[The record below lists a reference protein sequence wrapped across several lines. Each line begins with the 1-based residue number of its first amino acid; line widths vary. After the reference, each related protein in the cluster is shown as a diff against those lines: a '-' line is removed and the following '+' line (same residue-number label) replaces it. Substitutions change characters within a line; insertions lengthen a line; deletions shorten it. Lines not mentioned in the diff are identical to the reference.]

1 MKSWLKYTLT
11 AVLAFGM
18 TGLAF
23 AETADSPVSIK
34 RSRVGAISFLNNTAM
49 DESATKYSDS
59 DVSNIHLARIQVDS
73 NSLTGF
79 RVNVR
84 FTYGEMSLGSDST
97 GALEAS
103 TVGTRAQYTWN
114 FLETPAASA
123 TGEDV
128 LGTASPSY
136 PTDLAPNTSVGT
148 NIDFNSSITKATY
161 KEFDIQLSISQAEM
175 KKLLTKT
182 GFSYKEGVTVVL
194 SDL

>member
-1 MKSWLKYTLT
+1 MKTWLKYTFT

-23 AETADSPVSIK
+23 AEDADSPVSIK
-34 RSRVGAISFLNNTAM
+34 RTRVGAISFLNNIAM
-49 DESATKYSDS
+49 DESTSKYGDS

-73 NSLTGF
+73 NSLSGF
-79 RVNVR
+79 RVNVT
-84 FTYGEMSLGSDST
+84 FDYAEMSLANDTT

-103 TVGTRAQYTWN
+103 TEGTRAQYTWN
-114 FLETPAASA
+114 FLETPAGSA

-128 LGTASPSY
+128 LGTDSPSY
-136 PTDLAPNTSVGT
+136 PTNAAPNSSVGT
-148 NIDFNSSITKATY
+148 NIDFNSGIVKATY
-161 KEFDIQLSISQAEM
+161 KEFDIQISITEAEM

-182 GFSYKEGVTVVL
+182 GYSYKEGVTVVL

>member
-18 TGLAF
+18 TGLTF
-23 AETADSPVSIK
+23 AENADSPVSIK
-34 RSRVGAISFLNNTAM
+34 RSRVGAISFLNNIAM
-49 DESATKYSDS
+49 DETATKYTDS
-59 DVSNIHLARIQVDS
+59 NVTNIHLARIQVDS

-79 RVNVR
+79 RVNVT
-84 FTYGEMSLGSDST
+84 FDYGEMSLGNDTT
-97 GALEAS
+97 GALEPS

-128 LGTASPSY
+128 LGTDSPAY
-136 PTDLAPNTSVGT
+136 PTNAAPNATVGT
-148 NIDFNSSITKATY
+148 NIDFNSGIVKATY
-161 KEFDIQLSISQAEM
+161 KEFDIQISISEVEM
-175 KKLLTKT
+175 KKLLTKS